1 MRTSVPALLLFVA
14 ACSSSPEADPSF
26 KNEVQKFLDR
36 YGERYQALVSAQQEA
51 QWASNTRIVEGD
63 TTNDTRAQKAEEAL
77 AAFTGSIEN
86 IELARTYQ
94 KRRRELPFVQQ
105 RQIDAILFRAGASP
119 QIVPDLVKARIEA
132 DIAQSRA
139 LYGYKFQLD
148 GREVTPNEL
157 DQALQNETDL
167 EARRRAWESSKE
179 VGIGLRDGLVHLREL
194 RNDTVQALGYRDYFT
209 YRASEYGMSTRELD
223 DLVERVN
230 RELRPLFV
238 ELHTWMRYELA
249 KRHGVPVPDLLP
261 AHWLPDR
268 WGQDWSPLLA
278 KSGGFDLDAALAQ
291 KKPEWVTEQ
300 AERFYQSLGFEP
312 LPRTFWERSS
322 LYPVAKDANFKKNTH
337 ASAWHVDLDR
347 DVRCL
352 MSVEPN
358 AQWYETA
365 HHELGHIYYFLE
377 YSTPKIPVVLRDGAN
392 PAYHEAMGTL
402 MGFAAMKPAFLRSVG
417 IDTGAAEFDPM
428 QVRLREALNY
438 VVFIPWSAGVM
449 YSFEKALYYDD
460 LPSERWNKTWWELV
474 AKYQGIEPPSVR
486 DERYC
491 DAATKTHVN
500 DDPGQYY
507 KYALSFVLF
516 FQLHDHI
523 ARQVLHEDAFEA
535 NYWNRREAG
544 DFLRSI
550 MKYGASSDWR
560 KLLRDRTGSELSARP
575 MVDYFEP
582 LLAWLRKENAGRKA
596 SIGPL

>member
-14 ACSSSPEADPSF
+14 ACSSAPETDPSF

-63 TTNDTRAQKAEEAL
+63 TTNDTRAQKAEEEL

-105 RQIDAILFRAGASP
+105 RQVDAILFRAGASP

-157 DQALQNETDL
+157 DHALQKETDL

-179 VGIGLRDGLVHLREL
+179 IGIGLREGLVHLREL

-209 YRASEYGMSTRELD
+209 YRASEYGMSVRELD

-238 ELHTWMRYELA
+238 ELHTWLRHELA
-249 KRHGVPVPDLLP
+249 QRHGVPVPELLP

-268 WGQDWSPLLA
+268 WGQDWSPALA
-278 KSGGFDLDAALAQ
+278 EGGGFDLDAALAD
-291 KKPEWVTEQ
+291 KKPEWITEQ

-337 ASAWHVDLDR
+337 ASAWHLDLDR

-377 YSTPKIPVVLRDGAN
+377 YSKPKIPIVLRDGAN

-417 IDTGAAEFDPM
+417 IDTGNATFDPM

-438 VVFIPWSAGVM
+438 VAFIPWSAGVM
-449 YSFEKALYYDD
+449 YSFEKSLYHDD

-474 AKYQGIEPPSVR
+474 AKYQGIAPPSER

-535 NYWNRREAG
+535 NYWNRREVG